1 MTKNKNKSRQ
11 TNQKEK
17 SLLDDESIDYEQL
30 TVSELYSII
39 SNRPDNYSDDDLEK
53 HPAYIQLKKL
63 YSGRTKP

>member
-39 SNRPDNYSDDDLEK
+39 SNRPDNYSDDD
-53 HPAYIQLKKL
+53 YIL
-63 YSGRTKP
+63 YFVNRKN